1 MTSPA
6 PPVRRRAPGARRAAA
21 WGAVVAWALGIA
33 WASSQPAGGGVPLP
47 GPGLDKA
54 AHLAVFAVL
63 GALAAVALRFE
74 GCSPW
79 RSAAAGAALATAY
92 GGLDELH
99 QRWTPGRVASLAD
112 LAADAT
118 GAVFGAAAVGRLAR
132 RGAGGRAA

>member
-6 PPVRRRAPGARRAAA
+6 PSVRSRPPGAKRAAA
-21 WGAVVAWALGIA
+21 WGAVVAWAAAIA
-33 WASSQPAGGGVPLP
+33 WASSQPSGGAVPLP

-63 GALAAVALRFE
+63 GALAAVALRVE

-118 GAVFGAAAVGRLAR
+118 GAAVGGAAVGGLAR
-132 RGAGGRAA
+132 RRAGEGAA